1 MDKTEVGLRQIV
13 ETYYR
18 QRDLTQPDAT
28 QALLFLVS
36 EVGELAD
43 AHVESQAEW
52 VRNND
57 RERGVEDEIG
67 DVLMMLTVFAATQ
80 GVDPV
85 DAMLAKFQRK
95 GFAWQENNS
104 TNE

>member
-1 MDKTEVGLRQIV
+1 MDKTEVGLRDIV

-18 QRDLTQPDAT
+18 QRGLTQPDAT

-36 EVGELAD
+36 EIGELAD

-52 VRNND
+52 VRNNE

-80 GVDPV
+80 GVDPL
-85 DAMLAKFQRK
+85 DAMLAKFRRK
-95 GFAWQENNS
+95 GFTWPENNG

>member
-1 MDKTEVGLRQIV
+1 MDETAIGLRELV
-13 ETYYR
+13 AAYYQ
-18 QRDLTQPDAT
+18 QRGLTQPDAT

-43 AHVESQAEW
+43 AHVESQAQW

-67 DVLMMLTVFAATQ
+67 DVLMMLTVFAAAQ
-80 GVDPV
+80 GMDPF
-85 DAMLAKFQRK
+85 DAMLAKFRRK
-95 GFAWQENNS
+95 GFDWPEHSGEN
-104 TNE
+104 E